1 MRVLWI
7 ASRGG
12 LYKQNAVT
20 GTAGWVG
27 ALQNV
32 LLETQKD
39 LKLAIVFP
47 HDTDETPLVEGNV
60 TYYPVLNNYGKAVF
74 ISYGTAIL
82 VISTIIIRW

>member
-32 LLETQKD
+32 LLETQ
-39 LKLAIVFP
+39 
-47 HDTDETPLVEGNV
+47 
-60 TYYPVLNNYGKAVF
+60 
-74 ISYGTAIL
+74 
-82 VISTIIIRW
+82 

>member
-60 TYYPVLNNYGKAVF
+60 TYYPVLNNYGKILFAKSVVF
-74 ISYGTAIL
+74 LCRKG
-82 VISTIIIRW
+82 